1 MSYVKNRFSIDRYC
15 RSSFADRMCHR
26 LRRGYGIISLIL
38 LQLTAFTATLGA
50 GQSPWSSSSSLGWGD
65 FLGTPP
71 ALSSDPADNFDAFV
85 YTEILW
91 DFTWDVST
99 RTLVVNVQAV
109 FDHSVS
115 WYRPS
120 EATPALLVHEVAH
133 FDYAEIHARKLKRR
147 IDESVEL
154 KELLRRCDVSESE
167 IEAMLTLF
175 HSEEIDELIFSNEF
189 YDSETDHGQIT
200 AMQNVFTNV
209 TIPDE
214 MSSVSAFA
222 NPEIT
227 ITVQNEGAKP
237 IPGYYEGSLTYT
249 LQGGSPGSSPS
260 AWEWTLQGQW
270 HFAFTSDDLGGE
282 ADWSHWITNNLYGG
296 HLVDVTT
303 PNVPS
308 YPAVDVS
315 VEADASGE
323 HFWMDFSGAAPS
335 SIPSHELTFSPVS
348 VPGIPVTPDN
358 KTIHFNNGAAIALGH
373 WMKEYGTP
381 SLKMKAPITCPNE
394 SIHYEFPIGTD
405 QFLVMDWV
413 LTRIS
418 DAQGGSGA
426 GGSGSGGIG
435 TGSLPVSAVAF
446 DSSTGVLILHWD
458 ASAAGELFVIEASAD
473 LEDWIEVGEVV
484 SASPGVVTFQFD
496 TSPSTTSSQ
505 FFRILPGGN

>member
-1 MSYVKNRFSIDRYC
+1 
-15 RSSFADRMCHR
+15 MCHN
-26 LRRGYGIISLIL
+26 LRNGYGFISLIL

-50 GQSPWSSSSSLGWGD
+50 DQSPWSSSSSPGWGD
-65 FLGTPP
+65 FQGTPP
-71 ALSSDPADNFDAFV
+71 ALSSDPSEHYDAFV
-85 YTEILW
+85 YTEIPW

-99 RTLVVNVQAV
+99 RTLEVNVQAV

-147 IDESVEL
+147 INESVEL

-189 YDSETDHGQIT
+189 YDSETNHGQNT
-200 AMQNVFTNV
+200 AVQNAFTNV
-209 TIPDE
+209 TIPNE
-214 MSSVSAFA
+214 MSSVSAYA
-222 NPEIT
+222 DPELT

-237 IPGYYEGSLTYT
+237 IPGYYEGSLSYT
-249 LQGGSPGSSPS
+249 LQAGSHTTALSV
-260 AWEWTLQGQW
+260 WEWTLQGQW
-270 HFAFTSDDLGGE
+270 HFAFTADELGGD

-296 HLVDVTT
+296 HLVNVTT

-315 VEADASGE
+315 IEADTSGE

-335 SIPSHELTFSPVS
+335 SIPSHELMFAPVF
-348 VPGIPVTPDN
+348 VPGGPAVFPGNT
-358 KTIHFNNGAAIALGH
+358 TINFSNGAAIALGH
-373 WMKEYGTP
+373 WMKKQGTS

-394 SIHYEFPIGTD
+394 TIQYEFPVDDYQI
-405 QFLVMDWV
+405 LVMDWV

-418 DAQGGSGA
+418 DSPGGSGA

-435 TGSLPVSAVAF
+435 TGSLPVSEITF
-446 DSSTGVLILHWD
+446 DSITGVLSLHWD

-473 LEDWIEVGEVV
+473 LEDWTEVGEIT

-496 TSPSTTSSQ
+496 ASVSTTSSQ
-505 FFRILPGGN
+505 FFRILPGVN